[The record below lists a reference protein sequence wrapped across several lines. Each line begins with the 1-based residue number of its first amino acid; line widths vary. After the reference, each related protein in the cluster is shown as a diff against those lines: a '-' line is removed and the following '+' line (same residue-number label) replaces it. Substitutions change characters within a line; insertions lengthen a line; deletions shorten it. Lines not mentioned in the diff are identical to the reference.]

1 MLLLY
6 NLLQA
11 AALPLVGPLG
21 LLYAFL
27 GTRYRSQLTGRLGR
41 LPDISVLENRSPRIW
56 MHALSVGEVNAA
68 VPLAEAICRTW
79 PNGGLIC
86 SATTA
91 TGLAALRT
99 RLADT
104 AHVITASPFD
114 ILPVVDRFVVS
125 LNPDC
130 FVLVETDIWP
140 NWIWDL
146 RRRSVPA
153 LLVNG
158 AVSSRSADRLSC
170 LGPLPAFLYA
180 GFDVIAMQSGDD
192 RDRLLATG
200 VNPEDVQVLGNL
212 KYDLEVPTLTEMERA
227 VLRGELGLEPASRLW
242 IAGSTHEGEEKTI
255 LAVHGAL
262 KTAFPDLQLLLA
274 PRDPGRAPGV
284 EALAQMAG
292 LKAVR
297 RSAGAQRGSSADVLI
312 LDTLGELLKCYGLA
326 EVAFVGGSLVDVG
339 GHNVLEPAAYGI
351 PVLFGPY
358 VESCSEASADLEAC
372 GGGVRVS
379 GMDDMVETLMRLL
392 ASRQIRMEMGGR
404 ARGLVEAHR
413 GAVGRHI
420 RMIAKVLEKR
430 DRV

>member
-11 AALPLVGPLG
+11 AALPLVGPVG
-21 LLYAFL
+21 LLWALL
-27 GTRYRSQLTGRLGR
+27 GTRYRSQLTARLGR
-41 LPDISVLENRSPRIW
+41 LPDLTVLENRSPRIW

-68 VPLAEAICRTW
+68 VPLAEAIRRTW

-86 SATTA
+86 SATSA
-91 TGLAALRT
+91 TGLATLRT
-99 RLADT
+99 RLAGT
-104 AHVITASPFD
+104 AHVITASPLD
-114 ILPVVDRFVVS
+114 ILPLVDRFIVS

-146 RRRSVPA
+146 RRRGVPV

-158 AVSSRSADRLSC
+158 AVSSRSADRLSR

-180 GFDVIAMQSGDD
+180 GFNVIAMQSGDD

-200 VNPEDVQVLGNL
+200 ADLQNVQVLGNL
-212 KYDLEVPTLTEMERA
+212 KYDLEVPTLTETERT
-227 VLRGELGLEPASRLW
+227 VFRSKLGLDPASRLW

-255 LAVHGAL
+255 MAVHAVL
-262 KTAFPDLQLLLA
+262 KTAYPDLQLLVA
-274 PRDPGRAPGV
+274 PRDPGRTPVV
-284 EALAQMAG
+284 EALAQTAG
-292 LKAVR
+292 LQAVR
-297 RSAGAQRGSSADVLI
+297 RSAEARKGDGADVLI
-312 LDTLGELLKCYGLA
+312 LDTLGELLSCYGLA

-351 PVLFGPY
+351 PVLFGPH

-379 GMDDMVETLMRLL
+379 GMDDMVEALMRLL
-392 ASRQIRMEMGGR
+392 ASREIRMQMGGR

-420 RMIAKVLEKR
+420 RMIAQVLETR